1 MGRRELGMAGGLLL
15 LALVVRLVYLEHSQ
29 DNPFFSAPVVDAHSY
44 VAQARQI
51 VEVSWVGDKPFW
63 QPPLYP
69 YFLALIYAVSGDL
82 FWTPRFIQF
91 LLGAASCALVFGI
104 GRQVFGTRVGLL
116 AGAMACLYGPSIY
129 FEGELLPTALAV
141 FLNLL
146 LLLVLLQP
154 DRGRGQALVSGLVQG
169 LAIVAVPNA
178 ALLAP
183 CACLWYWKST
193 ERAVRSKLVWCL
205 LFAATASAVVGA
217 VTARNW
223 VVSGEFIPLSWN
235 GGVNFYLGNHPDYD
249 RLVGIRPGPEW
260 EGLMEQPMA
269 AGYEGYA
276 ERSAYFYR
284 QAGDWIASAPGD
296 FVRLLGVQGVFV
308 GAGRGDQAQP
318 RRVLRP
324 HLFLADERLAVE
336 NPPLCLSFWAAGA
349 LGCCGYGL
357 GLAAPTPGE
366 FAAALHRRV
375 QRLAPASF
383 LLPAA
388 IACPWCRCCCSLLD
402 TPCSGWCNRDRPD
415 SGVPWGSVWLWSSCW
430 GSPPT
435 LACGRPIP
443 WPTRKYTLIWDASK
457 PNEGQYAAAVHS
469 FGTAVQLDPNYL
481 RARHNLGAALAV
493 MKRYD
498 EAETVYRQGLAQAPE
513 DRGLHLN
520 LAALYRATGRYEQ
533 AVEHYRRVLATKA
546 DAAVFLALGRVYKK
560 MGATEQARGSL
571 CGGATWRRSAG
582 AGGQ

>member
-44 VAQARQI
+44 VAQARQL

-154 DRGRGQALVSGLVQG
+154 DWGRGQALVSGLVQG

-205 LFAATASAVVGA
+205 LFAATASSVVGA

-249 RLVGIRPGPEW
+249 RLVGVRPGPEW
-260 EGLMEQPMA
+260 EALMEQPMA

-296 FVRLLGVQGVFV
+296 FVRLLGYKVFLLARGEEIKRNQDVYFARTYSWLMSVLLWKTHHFAVPFGLLGPLAAV
-308 GAGRGDQAQP
+308 GM
-318 RRVLRP
+318 V
-324 HLFLADERLAVE
+324 
-336 NPPLCLSFWAAGA
+336 
-349 LGCCGYGL
+349 L
-357 GLAAPTPGE
+357 GLAAPTPSE

-375 QRLAPASF
+375 QRLAAVLFHYRPLSPA
-383 LLPAA
+383 
-388 IACPWCRCCCSLLD
+388 
-402 TPCSGWCNRDRPD
+402 
-415 SGVPWGSVWLWSSCW
+415 
-430 GSPPT
+430 
-435 LACGRPIP
+435 
-443 WPTRKYTLIWDASK
+443 
-457 PNEGQYAAAVHS
+457 
-469 FGTAVQLDPNYL
+469 
-481 RARHNLGAALAV
+481 LGAAA
-493 MKRYD
+493 
-498 EAETVYRQGLAQAPE
+498 
-513 DRGLHLN
+513 
-520 LAALYRATGRYEQ
+520 AALCWIRPALAGATGTGPTVASLGERCGFGRLAGDCRQ
-533 AVEHYRRVLATKA
+533 RWPAADRPLSRRGNTL
-546 DAAVFLALGRVYKK
+546 
-560 MGATEQARGSL
+560 
-571 CGGATWRRSAG
+571 
-582 AGGQ
+582 

>member
-1 MGRRELGMAGGLLL
+1 MNSPSSAASIGRRELGMAGGLFL
-15 LALVVRLVYLEHSQ
+15 LALAVRLVYLEHSQ

-51 VEVSWVGDKPFW
+51 AEVSWVGDKPFW

-104 GRQVFGTRVGLL
+104 GRQIFGTRVGLF

-193 ERAVRSKLVWCL
+193 ERAVRSKLIWCL

-249 RLVGIRPGPEW
+249 RSGGDSPRAGMG
-260 EGLMEQPMA
+260 GL
-269 AGYEGYA
+269 
-276 ERSAYFYR
+276 
-284 QAGDWIASAPGD
+284 
-296 FVRLLGVQGVFV
+296 
-308 GAGRGDQAQP
+308 
-318 RRVLRP
+318 
-324 HLFLADERLAVE
+324 
-336 NPPLCLSFWAAGA
+336 N
-349 LGCCGYGL
+349 
-357 GLAAPTPGE
+357 
-366 FAAALHRRV
+366 
-375 QRLAPASF
+375 
-383 LLPAA
+383 
-388 IACPWCRCCCSLLD
+388 
-402 TPCSGWCNRDRPD
+402 
-415 SGVPWGSVWLWSSCW
+415 
-430 GSPPT
+430 
-435 LACGRPIP
+435 
-443 WPTRKYTLIWDASK
+443 
-457 PNEGQYAAAVHS
+457 
-469 FGTAVQLDPNYL
+469 
-481 RARHNLGAALAV
+481 GAA
-493 MKRYD
+493 D
-498 EAETVYRQGLAQAPE
+498 GSGL
-513 DRGLHLN
+513 
-520 LAALYRATGRYEQ
+520 
-533 AVEHYRRVLATKA
+533 
-546 DAAVFLALGRVYKK
+546 
-560 MGATEQARGSL
+560 
-571 CGGATWRRSAG
+571 
-582 AGGQ
+582 